1 MSTIL
6 KLEQRK
12 CLFLVILGNFDFIAF
27 SVVQR
32 KSFSNLIVSEGRS
45 QLHYRFSEKYLLNL
59 YFGWNDLFL

>member
-12 CLFLVILGNFDFIAF
+12 YLFLVILGNFDYIAF
-27 SVVQR
+27 SVVRR
-32 KSFSNLIVSEGRS
+32 KSFSNLIVSAERS

-59 YFGWNDLFL
+59 YFGWKDLFL